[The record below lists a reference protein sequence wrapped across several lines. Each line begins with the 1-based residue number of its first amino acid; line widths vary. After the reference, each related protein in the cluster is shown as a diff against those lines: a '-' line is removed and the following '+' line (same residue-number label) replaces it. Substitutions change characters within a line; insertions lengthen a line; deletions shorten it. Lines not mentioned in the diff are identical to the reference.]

1 MATARR
7 VLNAHQTKVEFE
19 AMAAIWPD
27 PKSEMQSL
35 AVREIAARLLTE
47 TDPQAQSKLVEQLR
61 VILEAQLRTHRAN

>member
-1 MATARR
+1 
-7 VLNAHQTKVEFE
+7 
-19 AMAAIWPD
+19 MAAIWPD

-47 TDPQAQSKLVEQLR
+47 TDPQTQSKLVEQLR